1 MNILLLTSIY
11 PIPGPE
17 NQGTKVCHF
26 FAKEWAE
33 MGHRVLVVHY
43 QSTYPAPFYW
53 AAKLFQKRL
62 AAKTGAIIY
71 THKEKNIARFEM
83 DGVDVIRIPLY
94 KSMPH
99 GRFPK
104 KNIKKSVDY
113 ILANNNKDGFVPD
126 MIVGHFLNPQLEVLN
141 LLKGEYKDAKTGLI
155 YHLPAEIDMAEKLY
169 GSDLKSLY
177 ASIDVFGFRNEPLK
191 HYFEKHFSKEVKSFI
206 CYSGIPENYITKENK
221 RQFNGELRNY
231 IYVGGLIERKYP
243 AQILD
248 ALHEVYPQG
257 GFMMHYVGGGQQKEA
272 IENIVKE
279 YGIKDSVFMHG
290 KIDRDKI
297 LALYD
302 QSDCMIMISKGEAY
316 GLVYLE
322 AMARG
327 CITIASRD
335 EGMDG
340 VIKDGYNGFLCASGN
355 SSELATILKHI
366 NSLGKE
372 EKTTI
377 SMNAILTAKELTDKL
392 VAEKYLKDVI
402 A

>member
-1 MNILLLTSIY
+1 MNILLLSSIY
-11 PIPGPE
+11 PLPGPE

-26 FAKEWAE
+26 FAKEWVE
-33 MGHRVLVVHY
+33 MGHKVVSVHY
-43 QSTYPAPFYW
+43 QATYPAPFYW
-53 AAKLFQKRL
+53 VAKLFQKKL

-71 THKEKNIARFEM
+71 TKKEKKIVYFEM
-83 DGVDVIRIPLY
+83 DGVDIIRIPLF
-94 KSMPH
+94 KPIPH
-99 GRFPK
+99 GRFPQ
-104 KNIKKSVDY
+104 KNIRKSVEY
-113 ILANNNKDGFVPD
+113 ILAYNRKNGFVPD
-126 MIVGHFLNPQLEVLN
+126 VIVGHFLNPQLEVLN
-141 LLKGEYKDAKTGLI
+141 LLKGEYKNAKTGLI
-155 YHLPAEIDMAEKLY
+155 YHLPAEIDMAENLY
-169 GSDLKSLY
+169 NNELQTLY
-177 ASIDVFGFRNEPLK
+177 AGVDVFGFRNEPLK
-191 HYFEKHFSKEVKSFI
+191 RYFEQKTQKVVKSFI
-206 CYSGIPENYITKENK
+206 CYSGIPANYVTKENQH
-221 RQFNGELRNY
+221 QFEGVLKNY

-257 GFMMHYVGGGQQKEA
+257 GFMMHYVGGGQQKEVIKNKVA
-272 IENIVKE
+272 E
-279 YGIKDSVFMHG
+279 YGMKDSVVLHG

-297 LALYD
+297 LSLYD

-340 VIKDGYNGFLCASGN
+340 VIKDGINGFLCAAGN
-355 SSELATILKHI
+355 AGELATILKHI
-366 NSLGKE
+366 NSLSKE

-377 SMNAILTAKELTDKL
+377 SMNAIQTAKELTDKL
-392 VAEKYLKDVI
+392 VAEKYLNDVI

>member
-1 MNILLLTSIY
+1 MNILLLSSIY

-26 FAKEWAE
+26 FAKEWTE
-33 MGHRVLVVHY
+33 MGHRVISVHY
-43 QSTYPAPFYW
+43 QAIYPAPFYW
-53 AAKLFQKRL
+53 AAKIFQKKL

-71 THKEKNIARFEM
+71 TKREKEPVHFEM

-94 KSMPH
+94 KPMPH
-99 GRFPK
+99 GRFSK
-104 KNIKKSVDY
+104 TNINKSVKY
-113 ILANNNKDGFVPD
+113 IIAHDRAKGFVPD
-126 MIVGHFLNPQLEVLN
+126 VIVGHFLNPQLEAIS
-141 LLKGEYKDAKTGLI
+141 LLKEEYRNAKTGLV

-169 GSDLKSLY
+169 GNELQNLY
-177 ASIDVFGFRNEPLK
+177 EGVDVFGFRNEPLRS
-191 HYFEKHFSKEVKSFI
+191 YFEKKTQIEKKTFI
-206 CYSGIPENYITKENK
+206 CYSGIPAYYITKENQH
-221 RQFNGELRNY
+221 QFDRALNSF

-248 ALHEVYPQG
+248 ALHVVYPKG
-257 GFMMHYVGGGQQKEA
+257 NFIMHYVGGGQQKDT
-272 IENIVKE
+272 IQNKVTE
-279 YGIKDSVFMHG
+279 YGMKDSVVLHG

-340 VIKDGYNGFLCASGN
+340 VIKDGFNGFLCAAGN
-355 SSELATILKHI
+355 ASELATVLEHI
-366 NSLGKE
+366 NSLSKE
-372 EKTTI
+372 EKERI
-377 SMNAILTAKELTDKL
+377 STNAIRTATELTDKL
-392 VAEKYLKDVI
+392 VAEKYLNDVI

>member
-26 FAKEWAE
+26 FAKEWTE
-33 MGHRVLVVHY
+33 MGHNVVSVHY
-43 QSTYPAPFYW
+43 QATYPAPFYW
-53 AAKLFQKRL
+53 AAKLFQKKL

-71 THKEKNIARFEM
+71 TQKEKNLVHFEM
-83 DGVDVIRIPLY
+83 DGVDVIRIPIY
-94 KSMPH
+94 KPMPH
-99 GRFPK
+99 GRFAK

-113 ILANNNKDGFVPD
+113 ILAYNRKKGFVPD
-126 MIVGHFLNPQLEVLN
+126 VIVGHFLNPQLEVLN
-141 LLKGEYKDAKTGLI
+141 LLKAEFINAKTGLI
-155 YHLPAEIDMAEKLY
+155 YHLPAEIDMAENLY
-169 GSDLKSLY
+169 KNELLTLY
-177 ASIDVFGFRNEPLK
+177 AGVDVFGFRNEPLK
-191 HYFEKHFSKEVKSFI
+191 RYFEQKTQMVVKSFI
-206 CYSGIPENYITKENK
+206 CYSGIPASYVTKENHH
-221 RQFNGELRNY
+221 QFEGVLKNY

-257 GFMMHYVGGGQQKEA
+257 DFMMHYVGGGQQKEA
-272 IENIVKE
+272 IENKVYE
-279 YGIKDSVFMHG
+279 YGMKDSVVLHG
-290 KIDRDKI
+290 KMDRDKI

-340 VIKDGYNGFLCASGN
+340 VIKDGYNGFLCSAGN
-355 SSELATILKHI
+355 AGDLATILKHI
-366 NSLGKE
+366 NSLSKE
-372 EKTTI
+372 EKMTI
-377 SMNAILTAKELTDKL
+377 SMNAIQTAKELTDKL
-392 VAEKYLKDVI
+392 VAERYLNDVI